1 LSPCC
6 HAGAAQGEAAEVKR
20 FLDGGM
26 NPSIPNSVGQTA
38 LHVASMW
45 GRHTCVDVL
54 IKGGAQVNVKNFVNG
69 FTPLHCAAQDN
80 ERAEDEGR
88 IQAIKLLLAAGADA
102 EAPDQ
107 NGKMPVDLSS
117 NSEIRA
123 LLTEEPGQALLKPVK
138 PNIKKTPITLLSGFL
153 GAGKTTLL
161 RAALENKQ
169 GLKIAVVVNDV
180 AKVNIDS
187 KLVRER
193 TQRSDSNPDM
203 ADCIELQN
211 GCACCNASDELLQG
225 ISQLLRLGLA
235 RGCFY
240 DRMIIELS
248 GVAEPKNIRAEF
260 EAARTGGHMALL
272 YCELQTLITVVDA
285 PSFTQLYSSRDAMHG
300 RPDLFVEGKGEIEE
314 ETECERKV
322 VDLLVEQM
330 ECADFVVLN
339 KKDKCTED
347 EMSAL
352 TSIAQ
357 HINPTAHVIPCEW
370 GKVPLDVVV
379 GGPKGGRSWV
389 QNDDEDDLRHAIT
402 AAKEQVKKRKA
413 LESASH
419 QRANSHAQDHGHE
432 VKTSDSDGH
441 GNTHEL
447 AHEYAA
453 DVCMSDAHGQGHGH
467 GHGHEQAVG
476 GHGHEAVVG
485 HEQAA
490 GGHGHGHSHG
500 DRGATTAETKYGI
513 TSFVYSR
520 RRPFHP
526 QRLLQVVLQLPVRV
540 DPNTGDLTD
549 EWTLPNVARSTGAAA
564 GEGGGEGGAS
574 VMRSII
580 RSKGFVWV
588 ANQHLSAQYWSHAG
602 HHFELL
608 PLGLWW
614 AATRLQEWPA
624 GGDKDHAD
632 VKAIVNDFASQADPA
647 FKYGDRRQELVFIGM
662 GMQEDKI
669 EALMDQCLLTD
680 DEMRVWQV
688 QKKPTIGTR
697 PTIGAKKLAR
707 SKETY
712 YASKRDLLCLLTDD
726 EMRVWQAQVVPKFN
740 ADLVAIDFKTA
751 SPYSIASR
759 SLLPL

>member
-1 LSPCC
+1 VRQQRRPVFFADLKRAASLSPCC
-6 HAGAAQGEAAEVKR
+6 RAGAAQGEAAEVKR

-45 GRHTCVDVL
+45 GRHTCVDAL

-107 NGKMPVDLSS
+107 NGRLPVDLTS
-117 NSEIRA
+117 NAEIRA
-123 LLTEEPGQALLKPVK
+123 LLTEEPGQDLLKPVK
-138 PNIKKTPITLLSGFL
+138 PNIRKTPITLLSGFL

-161 RAALENKQ
+161 RVALENKQ

-193 TQRSDSNPDM
+193 TQRSNSNPDM

-235 RGCFY
+235 RGYFY
-240 DRMIIELS
+240 DRIIIELS

-285 PSFTQLYSSRDAMHG
+285 PSFTQLYSSRDAMHR
-300 RPDLFVEGKGEIEE
+300 RPDLFVEEKGEPEE
-314 ETECERKV
+314 EAECERKV

-352 TSIAQ
+352 ASIAQ
-357 HINPTAHVIPCEW
+357 HINPTAHVITCEW

-389 QNDDEDDLRHAIT
+389 QNDDEDDLRHAIQ

-413 LESASH
+413 LSALESAS
-419 QRANSHAQDHGHE
+419 QERANSHARGHGHE
-432 VKTSDSDGH
+432 GKTSDSDGH
-441 GNTHEL
+441 GNAHDL
-447 AHEYAA
+447 AHEHAA

-467 GHGHEQAVG
+467 GHGHELAVV

-549 EWTLPNVARSTGAAA
+549 EWKLPNVARSTGAAA
-564 GEGGGEGGAS
+564 EEGGARGDVEAS

-602 HHFELL
+602 HHFELH

-624 GGDKDHAD
+624 GGNKDHAD
-632 VKAIVNDFASQADPA
+632 VQAIVNDFASQADPA
-647 FKYGDRRQELVFIGM
+647 WKYGDRRQELVFIGM
-662 GMQEDKI
+662 GMKEDKI
-669 EALMDQCLLTD
+669 EALMDQ
-680 DEMRVWQV
+680 
-688 QKKPTIGTR
+688 
-697 PTIGAKKLAR
+697 
-707 SKETY
+707 
-712 YASKRDLLCLLTDD
+712 CLLTDD

-740 ADLVAIDFKTA
+740 ADLVAIDVKSA
-751 SPYSIASR
+751 SPYSIAAGQASA
-759 SLLPL
+759 